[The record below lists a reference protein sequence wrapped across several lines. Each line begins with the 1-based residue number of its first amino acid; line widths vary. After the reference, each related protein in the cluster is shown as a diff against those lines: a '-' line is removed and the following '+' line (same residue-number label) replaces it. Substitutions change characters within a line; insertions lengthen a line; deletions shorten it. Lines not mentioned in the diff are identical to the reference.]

1 MCRHKLSES
10 DCFQVVFLKSLIS
23 KFKPVWEWGLKS
35 SQSGPLFFQY
45 FQGNTMT
52 KLPKPFCSET
62 LLLGYT
68 IAILYSSLCCQVS
81 KCGRV
86 LPGQVL
92 QSRIFMMR
100 VQPCQHKIATDKIW
114 EKNLREHS
122 NIKSM
127 HVIHWLTQCQ
137 LKWLGALAA
146 DSFSTLSKL
155 NPCHPTHW
163 SHCNLLKH

>member
-1 MCRHKLSES
+1 
-10 DCFQVVFLKSLIS
+10 
-23 KFKPVWEWGLKS
+23 
-35 SQSGPLFFQY
+35 
-45 FQGNTMT
+45 MT

-100 VQPCQHKIATDKIW
+100 VWGRFA
-114 EKNLREHS
+114 
-122 NIKSM
+122 
-127 HVIHWLTQCQ
+127 LTA
-137 LKWLGALAA
+137 LLALAA
-146 DSFSTLSKL
+146 VTGFGFRAQAADPIKIGFSMSLTGGLASGGK
-155 NPCHPTHW
+155 P
-163 SHCNLLKH
+163 SLLAMQPLADMLANAALLGRSNRARLRFVGSGGGDGGPPAAVTDAGRAPSMA